1 MRKRRMTT
9 ITYDPNFNLQ
19 KIKEYPQHKVL
30 LEEIEGLIKVYKDGH
45 VERPQIVPNVTN
57 KLPLELGVT
66 SSDVVI
72 DRYTNIWA
80 RLYVPK
86 ISCQGNKLP
95 LLIYFHGGGFC
106 VGSSSWICY
115 HEFLAKLASIAN
127 CVIMSVNYRLAPENR
142 LPSAYDDGVKT
153 ISWIKQKVLIGAN
166 EDYWWLNKVNFSTT
180 YLVGDSA
187 GGNIAYNV
195 AIMLRSKMGD
205 LKPIT
210 LKGIILIQPFFG
222 GESRTY
228 SEKYIVQSPRSA
240 LTSVSADTYWRLA
253 LPTGVNR
260 DHPWCNPIGR
270 ESVNLVDIR
279 NIPRIL
285 VCISELDILRDRNL
299 EFCATLNRVSN
310 KKVVEY
316 VMFKGVGHAFQVLS
330 KSQVAQTRTTE
341 LIEQIK
347 GFIS

>member
-1 MRKRRMTT
+1 MKTT
-9 ITYDPNFNLQ
+9 TFDPNINHQ

-45 VERPQIVPNVTN
+45 VERPQIVPNVTS

-66 SSDVVI
+66 SSDIVI

-86 ISCQGNKLP
+86 ISSSCQGNKLP

-127 CVIMSVNYRLAPENR
+127 CVIMSINYRLAPENR
-142 LPSAYDDGVKT
+142 LPAAYDDGVKT
-153 ISWIKQKVLIGAN
+153 IVWIRQKVLIGAN
-166 EDYWWLNKVNFSTT
+166 EDYWWLNKVNFSSI

-195 AIMLRSKMGD
+195 AIRLCSKIGD
-205 LKPIT
+205 LKPII
-210 LKGIILIQPFFG
+210 LKGTILIQPFFG
-222 GESRTY
+222 GESRTC
-228 SEKYIVQSPRSA
+228 SEKYTSQSPQSP
-240 LTSVSADTYWRLA
+240 LTLASADTYWRLA
-253 LPTGVNR
+253 LPTGANR
-260 DHPWCNPIGR
+260 DHPWCNPVAK
-270 ESVNLVDIR
+270 ESVDLVDIR
-279 NIPRIL
+279 NIPGIL

-299 EFCATLNRVSN
+299 EFCATLNRVGN
-310 KKVVEY
+310 KKDVEY
-316 VMFKGVGHAFQVLS
+316 VIFKGVGHAFQVLN
-330 KSQVAQTRTTE
+330 KSQLSSCTNKNNRVD
-341 LIEQIK
+341 
-347 GFIS
+347 